1 MEWFKELFNQVSNLF
16 KWWVI
21 VLPWERGIRVR
32 MGKKT
37 KELTAGIYF
46 RIPYLDSVY
55 VQPVRLTFVNF
66 SPQTLTMKSGETI
79 TLALI
84 VGYKIKNIS
93 QLYNSVSAVEG
104 AVSGTV
110 MGNVA
115 KFVTEHT
122 DAECS
127 PQGIA
132 DNAKDQLQNLNWG
145 IEVVDVTVVSYAK
158 TKTYRLIQDQ
168 NWMGNGHTLETKR

>member
-37 KELTAGIYF
+37 KELTAGIFF

-55 VQPVRLTFVNF
+55 VQPVRLMYVNF
-66 SPQTLTMKSGETI
+66 TPQTLTTKSGETI

-84 VGYKIKNIS
+84 VGYKINNIS

-104 AVSGTV
+104 AVSGMV
-110 MGNVA
+110 
-115 KFVTEHT
+115 
-122 DAECS
+122 
-127 PQGIA
+127 
-132 DNAKDQLQNLNWG
+132 
-145 IEVVDVTVVSYAK
+145 
-158 TKTYRLIQDQ
+158 
-168 NWMGNGHTLETKR
+168 